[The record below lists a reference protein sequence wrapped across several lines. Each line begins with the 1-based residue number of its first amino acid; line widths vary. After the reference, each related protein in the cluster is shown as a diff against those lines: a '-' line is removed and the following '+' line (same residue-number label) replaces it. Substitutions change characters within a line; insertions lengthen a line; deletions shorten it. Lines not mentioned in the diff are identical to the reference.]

1 MADGNDPNTW
11 IAKGKELT
19 KNYEGFRSSP
29 YKDTKGIKTIGYGFN
44 MQANKGLPSQMD
56 RPTADKYFDSYYTQA
71 ANTAQMFA
79 GDRWGKL
86 DDNQKAILADMA
98 YNMHNKL
105 FGFKN
110 MQADLQSGDNAG
122 VQKEM
127 QNSNWFNQVGQRGV
141 GDVSNW
147 K

>member
-1 MADGNDPNTW
+1 MNPPW
-11 IAKGKELT
+11 YEQGKEMT
-19 KNYEGFRSSP
+19 KKYEGFRSSP
-29 YKDTKGIKTIGYGFN
+29 YEDTKGIPTIGYGFN
-44 MQANKGLPSQMD
+44 MRANKALPSQMD
-56 RPTADKYFDSYYTQA
+56 RKTADKYFEHYYQQA
-71 ANTAQMFA
+71 ASTAQAFA
-79 GDRWGKL
+79 GDRWEKL
-86 DDNQKAILADMA
+86 DDNQKAVLADMA

-110 MQADLQSGDNAG
+110 MRANLQAGDDQG

-127 QNSNWFNQVGQRGV
+127 QNSNWFSEVGQRGT